1 MNKTDIRKMA
11 RQYAIE
17 HYGLVLKE
25 IEWTYKNI
33 HDMDFIL
40 SVVNSGF
47 LKVIEQSW
55 LKHVTSEC
63 FTGYEVDGVDY
74 FDGLYQDTN
83 NDIVH
88 DFIANIQDRL
98 PTVIRTVRVTND
110 NYFSIPLKG
119 EKKI

>member
-1 MNKTDIRKMA
+1 MA

-47 LKVIEQSW
+47 LKVIEQAW
-55 LKHVTSEC
+55 LKHVISEC
-63 FTGYEVDGVDY
+63 FAGYEVDGVDY

>member
-17 HYGLVLKE
+17 HYWLVLKE
-25 IEWTYKNI
+25 IEWTYKNLY
-33 HDMDFIL
+33 DMDFVQ

-47 LKVIEQSW
+47 LKCIERAW

-63 FTGYEVDGVDY
+63 FIGYGVDGVDY

-88 DFIANIQDRL
+88 DFIAEIQDKL

>member
-1 MNKTDIRKMA
+1 MNETDIRKMA
-11 RQYAIE
+11 RQYSIE

-25 IEWTYKNI
+25 IEWIYKNV
-33 HDMDFIL
+33 HDMDFVL
-40 SVVNSGF
+40 SIATSGF
-47 LKVIEQSW
+47 LNVIEQAW
-55 LKHVTSEC
+55 LKHVISEC
-63 FTGYEVDGVDY
+63 FYGYEVDGVDY

-88 DFIANIQDRL
+88 DFIADIQDRL

-110 NYFSIPLKG
+110 NFFSIPLKG